1 MNFLKRSLVILILF
15 TCSIGL
21 FSLDIEAAISSGN
34 VPFNENGNTGK
45 IPDFGFKLILN
56 ENLGKSVNGSLA
68 IQRDLGIGN
77 TIWGRIAYTANLINI
92 SIGPTL
98 SVFNAGFN
106 NQNVNTLFQPGLGT
120 SISFDLPT
128 GFFTSLDTNFSIP
141 IAATKKNVYLQD
153 GLFQIGYRFKNLIA
167 FIKISQKNKSIVET
181 AEDVHVS
188 ITDLGF
194 YTIAYSKPSLVR
206 IPLNIIYR
214 INHFQK
220 SGTSPKNE
228 KIGNIVVETG
238 INHAISGDIQW
249 FVNFG
254 ASVFSFSLTQS
265 GTPIKKFFFNAE
277 AGLKF
282 SIN

>member
-1 MNFLKRSLVILILF
+1 MNLLKKSIVMFVFF
-15 TCSIGL
+15 TCTMGL

-34 VPFNENGNTGK
+34 TPFNQSGPTGK

-56 ENLGKSVNGSLA
+56 ESLGKNINGSLA

-106 NQNVNTLFQPGLGT
+106 NQHISTIFQPGLGT
-120 SISFDLPT
+120 SLSFDLPI

-141 IAATKKNVYLQD
+141 IGATKKTVYLQD
-153 GLFQIGYRFKNLIA
+153 GLFQIGWRFKNLIS

-181 AEDVHVS
+181 AEDVYIS

-194 YTIAYSKPSLVR
+194 YTIAYSKPSRIR

-214 INHFQK
+214 VNHFQK
-220 SGTSPKNE
+220 SGTNPKNE
-228 KIGNIVVETG
+228 KIGNIVLETG
-238 INHAISGDIQW
+238 IKHSISGDIQW
-249 FVNFG
+249 FLNFG

-277 AGLKF
+277 AGLNF